1 MKATFKAVFANLLAT
16 TFSDAAV
23 TIVNGTHTATGYVEY
38 GTLVDFGGTVNETI
52 TGTAHVLADEIGTLS
67 YAACVKIGTRTVFV
81 TGQNIDGLGVENT
94 FTFSSTNPVNAADMT

>member
-1 MKATFKAVFANLLAT
+1 MKAAFTAIFKDMLTT

-23 TIVNGTHTATGYVEY
+23 TIVNGTHSCTGWVEY
-38 GTLVDFGGTVNETI
+38 STAADMGNTLKEEVSGIG
-52 TGTAHVLADEIGTLS
+52 HVLADEIGTLS
-67 YAACVKIGTRTVFV
+67 YASCVKIGTRTVFV